1 MQWSMKRQ
9 RLCPAPPSM
18 TPPPPSE
25 LPHRLSRE
33 QEINVMVS
41 ALKNVINGSTPAAT
55 SASFAFDFPFHLGA
69 SGAAASSSS
78 TVTAGFNTNFGN
90 MVLQPS
96 EVMDKCHVCKH
107 VDCLGCN
114 LFPPSQQEEKKAST
128 SRNTTTGKTKRVK
141 KNYRGVRQR
150 PWGKW
155 AAEIRDPRRATR
167 VWLGTFNTAEEA
179 ARAYDK
185 AAIDFRGP
193 RAKLNF
199 PFPDNVSNNATLTTT
214 TTTTTTP
221 AAATIPAPAPV
232 TATKSNAVMSDQETS
247 SSLNLQ
253 QQSTE
258 MGFGTDFLDGMSD
271 DDIQKW
277 IEELGGDSS
286 DSATTMG
293 NAYSS

>member
-1 MQWSMKRQ
+1 MQWSIKRQ

-41 ALKNVINGSTPAAT
+41 ALKNVINGSTTASAT
-55 SASFAFDFPFHLGA
+55 SSSSSSFAMDFPFHLGA
-69 SGAAASSSS
+69 SGAAASSS

-114 LFPPSQQEEKKAST
+114 LFPPSQQEEKKPST
-128 SRNTTTGKTKRVK
+128 SRNTIGKTKR
-141 KNYRGVRQR
+141 
-150 PWGKW
+150 
-155 AAEIRDPRRATR
+155 
-167 VWLGTFNTAEEA
+167 
-179 ARAYDK
+179 
-185 AAIDFRGP
+185 
-193 RAKLNF
+193 
-199 PFPDNVSNNATLTTT
+199 
-214 TTTTTTP
+214 
-221 AAATIPAPAPV
+221 
-232 TATKSNAVMSDQETS
+232 ETS

-253 QQSTE
+253 QQSTERDTE